1 MRLSR
6 SEAFLS
12 LKSLAILAGCGALA
26 LAACGDSNN
35 GGFLAAD
42 GGGVDTDGSVV
53 VDDGG
58 TTSDAAPPDPT
69 PGCGVAGVAKGLTTK
84 TLMADGA
91 KRTYELFVP
100 DTYDSQRSFPL
111 VFVFHGDGGNGANIR
126 GSFKLEA
133 EAAGGA
139 IFVYPNGENAT
150 WEIDTAAGL
159 GHDIAFIDAVVT
171 SLSGTHC
178 VDKKRIVPVGFS
190 KGAYFANM
198 LACLAKTTFAGVVA
212 HSGGGPF
219 GVDGSGTDFDGSGN
233 LICPRPPTA
242 AMQII
247 GDADGLLGDAKTA
260 RDYWKRLNTCKATST
275 AFAPSPCVAFD
286 GCNAARPEIY
296 CEIPGLGHSIWPSAT
311 KATWSFIK
319 SR

>member
-35 GGFLAAD
+35 GGFVAVTAE
-42 GGGVDTDGSVV
+42 GGVDTDASV
-53 VDDGG
+53 DEGG
-58 TTSDAAPPDPT
+58 TTSEAGTPDPT
-69 PGCGVAGVAKGLTTK
+69 PGCGAAGVTKGLSTQ
-84 TLMADGA
+84 TLTADGA
-91 KRTYELFVP
+91 KRTYQLFVP
-100 DTYDSQRSFPL
+100 DTYDNKKSFPL
-111 VFVFHGDGGNGANIR
+111 VFVFHGDGGTGANIR

-139 IFVYPNGENAT
+139 LFVYPDGENKT
-150 WEIDTAAGL
+150 WEIDTASGL
-159 GHDIAFIDAVVT
+159 GHDVAFIDAVVT

-198 LACLAKTTFAGVVA
+198 LACLAKTPFAGVVA

-233 LICPRPPTA
+233 LICPRPPAA

-247 GDADGLLGDAKTA
+247 GDADGLLGDAQTA
-260 RDYWKRLNTCKATST
+260 RDYWKRLNTCKGTST

-296 CEIPGLGHSIWPSAT
+296 CQIPGMGHSIWSEAT
-311 KATWSFIK
+311 KATWTFIK